1 MTMHSATLAINEAIQ
16 KRKASGEEVLHLG
29 FGEAGLPVPD
39 FISRVLQ
46 DAATQNSYGA
56 VVGSEEAREA
66 GARWFTRRGIE
77 TTADQ
82 LVFAPGSKAL
92 LFAAIAV
99 LPGDLVLARPSWVSY
114 AAQAALLKKPTIDVP
129 IPAEAGGIP
138 DPDLVEHAIEEA
150 IAAGRTP
157 GILLLTVPD
166 NPTGTVASE
175 ESVRKLTAIA
185 EKYNLAI
192 ISDEIYGE
200 VVHNGNAPSA
210 SRYLEE
216 RTIVTTGLSKSLA
229 LGGWRIGFARVPHNE
244 WGDQV
249 LQDIIGVASEVWS
262 SLAAPMQAAAAYVLD
277 EPEEVRQHIALS
289 TALHAKVANAV
300 HAEFIAVGASCREPE
315 AGFYIYPDF
324 EPVREI
330 LFKKGIHSSA
340 DLAEVLLDQHAVGVL
355 AGEAFGDDPRAL
367 RARVATSLLYGTTSA
382 ERWEALHSPDPLNL
396 PWIRKSLDH
405 LRQALTEITAA

>member
-1 MTMHSATLAINEAIQ
+1 MHSATLAINEAIQ
-16 KRKASGEEVLHLG
+16 KRKAAGEVVLHLG

-39 FISRVLQ
+39 FISSVLQ
-46 DAATQNSYGA
+46 EAAGKNDYGA
-56 VVGSEEAREA
+56 VVGSVEAREA
-66 GARWFTRRGIE
+66 GARWFTRRGLA

-99 LPGDLVLARPSWVSY
+99 LPGELILARPSWVSY
-114 AAQAALLKKPTIDVP
+114 AAQAALLNKPVIDVP

-138 DPDLVEHAIEEA
+138 DPALIEDAIQRA
-150 IAAGRTP
+150 ISEGRKP

-166 NPTGTVASE
+166 NPTGTIAGE
-175 ESVRKLTAIA
+175 EAVRELCAIA

-200 VVHNGNAPSA
+200 VVHNGKGPSA
-210 SRYLEE
+210 SRYFEE

-277 EPEEVRQHIALS
+277 EPEEVRQHIATS

-300 HAEFIAVGASCREPE
+300 YDEFIAAGAKCRKPE

-324 EPVREI
+324 EPLRDT
-330 LFKKGIHSSA
+330 LARKGVHTSA
-340 DLAEVLLDQHAVGVL
+340 DLAAVLLDQHAVGVL
-355 AGEAFGDDPRAL
+355 AGEAFGDDPTAL

-382 ERWEALHSPDPLNL
+382 ERWEALRAPDPLSL
-396 PWIRKSLDH
+396 PWIAKSLDH
-405 LRQALTEITAA
+405 LRRALAELAAE